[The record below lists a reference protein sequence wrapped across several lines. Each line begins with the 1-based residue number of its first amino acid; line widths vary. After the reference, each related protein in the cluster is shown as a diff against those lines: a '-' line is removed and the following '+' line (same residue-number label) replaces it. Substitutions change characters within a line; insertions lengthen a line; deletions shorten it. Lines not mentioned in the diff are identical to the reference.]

1 MFEAKGEVWLKDDSD
16 RIVLCEM
23 WGKTFASLARD
34 VKVGQ
39 AGVPKHSASSAR
51 LVRAFPIR
59 PCVEVVRAINFSV
72 VTHDGKSTSLT
83 GEFFADSERGS
94 AMFEVV
100 LAGEQVERLASVKE
114 EGGEAMSTP
123 WTAPQSSKMSYTGT
137 CFVSCL
143 ASIRNCMVVSS
154 TADTMASQGTAAAS
168 ESGSYA
174 KESLKEEIR
183 VFVPGVWLTD
193 IRDQDPVFHV
203 CESSH
208 LKIDASTGLCRKS
221 SEGCNCNA
229 SAEPR
234 LLTSVTLADFSGSLR
249 VTVQEAEFCVL
260 VRKSTLLDVQNAIQ
274 DTGIS
279 SLTFQTRYDVILGA
293 NKYVSSGDW
302 NHVQFEVGLYNNPVL
317 LSLVLTCPCSS
328 NENRCCARKSTCWH
342 S

>member
-1 MFEAKGEVWLKDDSD
+1 M
-16 RIVLCEM
+16 
-23 WGKTFASLARD
+23 
-34 VKVGQ
+34 GQ

-193 IRDQDPVFHV
+193 IRDQDPVF
-203 CESSH
+203 
-208 LKIDASTGLCRKS
+208 CRKS

-279 SLTFQTRYDVILGA
+279 SLTFQTRCDVILGA